1 MDGLCGWMT
10 NVTLFP
16 PFSRL
21 VRVDENLLQP
31 REWDPSFLPHTPP
44 RHLLFGDGIYQAT
57 CTLHGPSDLH
67 EFWYFWVVCSSSS
80 STTHHGLATSKGHP
94 FSCMLRVLVA
104 MTWAFSNVILLGD
117 LENNLLILRYR
128 TSEAMYV
135 FITCM
140 FSFAC
145 LHVCLYVFICKQM
158 KSLSFIMC
166 ILCVGRGNVCTIMHT
181 FVYLHCSKIL
191 QVLIFQD

>member
-57 CTLHGPSDLH
+57 CTLPALPIYMNFDIFG
-67 EFWYFWVVCSSSS
+67 
-80 STTHHGLATSKGHP
+80 
-94 FSCMLRVLVA
+94 
-104 MTWAFSNVILLGD
+104 
-117 LENNLLILRYR
+117 
-128 TSEAMYV
+128 
-135 FITCM
+135 
-140 FSFAC
+140 SF
-145 LHVCLYVFICKQM
+145 V
-158 KSLSFIMC
+158 
-166 ILCVGRGNVCTIMHT
+166 
-181 FVYLHCSKIL
+181 
-191 QVLIFQD
+191 